1 MWERGMK
8 VLVFDGIIDAS
19 GTKTNVEI
27 GLIEDVGE
35 YEMMISFEG
44 RSWAA
49 PKRIHKDCC
58 MPIIRCYSVPKQV
71 PIPDIGDLV
80 MIDDWDYTTKERSKK
95 IGTVHTLIFGHGEK
109 AAEIMIDGELKKI
122 NIDKCFILQRPRKKV
137 KKSSDISY
145 INNVNNLK
153 EQTNEKIEKSQ
164 TITSP
169 KPVRTIPPSGP
180 SEER

>member
-8 VLVFDGIIDAS
+8 VLVFGGIIDAS

-27 GLIEDVGE
+27 GLIEEVGE

-80 MIDDWDYTTKERSKK
+80 MVDDWDYTTKERSKK
-95 IGTVHTLIFGHGEK
+95 IGTVHTLIFEKGEK
-109 AAEIMIDGELKKI
+109 TAEIMMDGELKKI
-122 NIDKCFILQRPRKKV
+122 NVDKCFILQRPRKKV
-137 KKSSDISY
+137 KKSPDTSY
-145 INNVNNLK
+145 IINVNSLK

-164 TITSP
+164 TVTIP

-180 SEER
+180 SGEQ